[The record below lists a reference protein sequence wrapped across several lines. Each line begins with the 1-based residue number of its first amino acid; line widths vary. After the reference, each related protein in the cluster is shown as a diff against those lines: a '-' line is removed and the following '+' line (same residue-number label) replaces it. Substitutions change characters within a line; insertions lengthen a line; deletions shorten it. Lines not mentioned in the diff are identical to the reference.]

1 MSLGAY
7 FPPPLWPSLG
17 TKRFGS
23 TFPEVGAGSSS
34 PQEQEFQPEES
45 TRLPGGGTLKSA
57 GGSTLSRSQT
67 SPDLG
72 GTLKSSVQFA
82 AQTMLPTQQIL
93 NAQNK
98 TSMLRYYNTRMAKS
112 RDLNSGTKN
121 RINRAAFSSKVPNN
135 LSHEEVPI
143 RLGAVNYLGKMK
155 MEAGPHADLVIARL
169 EDDDP
174 RVRKRAIWALKEM
187 TAGQLEPHKHLIAA
201 RLEHRNPEVRSA
213 AAEMMGFMGKLSLDI
228 HGNNAASLE
237 KCLGDES
244 VIVRRSV
251 IEAFFKWGEVAR
263 PHARA
268 LAVALGD
275 EDALVRKLACGTLG
289 QLGRC
294 ALAHEGQLEGLLA
307 DPDAMVRVVAL
318 AALKQIRVK

>member
-23 TFPEVGAGSSS
+23 TFPAG
-34 PQEQEFQPEES
+34 EEFQPEEP
-45 TRLPGGGTLKSA
+45 TRLLGETLKSA
-57 GGSTLSRSQT
+57 GGNVTALSRSQT
-67 SPDLG
+67 SPHLG
-72 GTLKSSVQFA
+72 GTIKSSVQFA
-82 AQTMLPTQQIL
+82 ETMLPTQQHI

-121 RINRAAFSSKVPNN
+121 RINRAAYSSKVPSN
-135 LSHEEVPI
+135 LCHEEVQM

-155 MEAGPHADLVIARL
+155 MDAGPHANLVVARL

-201 RLEHRNPEVRSA
+201 RLEHRNPEVRAA

-237 KCLGDES
+237 KCLRDES

-275 EDALVRKLACGTLG
+275 VDALVRKLACGSLG

-294 ALAHEGQLEGLLA
+294 ALAHEGQLEVLLS
-307 DPDAMVRVVAL
+307 DPEAMVRVVAL